1 MAKIPA
7 LDRPGPLRPWWMTA
21 IVTGQTTNAR
31 LPLSHLG
38 MLPRGDIALSLA
50 AYAADTASTAD
61 ADPGSAKLRW
71 DHATQAS
78 ATNLF
83 MSDVDDDSE
92 DHSALWPT
100 LDVGAHLYLHNPD
113 DLDVW
118 QWWSITSVT
127 YSSGYVKL
135 AVTLTGSAGSFGD
148 GAPVVVTVQQ
158 PESGGGVDSVN
169 GQTGAVSLA
178 LDDLS
183 DVDASAPTDGYA
195 LTWNNSAGKWEPT
208 APTSGMSNP
217 MTTAGDIIIGGTSG
231 APQRLAAGTDTYV
244 LTMVSGAPAWAAGG
258 GGGGSPGGSDTQV
271 QFNDGGAF
279 AGDSAFTFDK
289 TAKALSAPVMDFGK
303 GTDIARAATTPIG
316 VATGNFVH
324 LTGTTTI
331 TSFGTGT
338 AGQIRYIRFGG
349 AGTLTHNA
357 TSLILPGGASIT
369 TAANDTCVAI
379 SEGGSNWRIVQYTK
393 ANGQAVVVAGA
404 SVANWTTAISTASPN
419 SSAPVASWAAT
430 NAATNVDAAFVAK
443 GNGATLAQVPT
454 ATLAGGDKR
463 GIYATDFQKVRSAS
477 NQVASG
483 QYSVLVGG
491 EQNAVHGQ
499 HAVVAGGYSNSAN
512 QQKGFVG
519 AGQSNAA
526 GDHSGVVCGSG
537 NSAVGGQ
544 YGFIGGGISN
554 VVDEASSWIPGGGY
568 ATTRGRKCVGAWAG
582 GNFSAVG
589 DAQHA
594 VGVLR
599 RSTSDATQTELSLDG
614 ASPTWYN
621 RWVLPNNSS
630 YLVRGQVVARQDST
644 GDTAMWEFVACIK
657 RGASAA
663 ATAMVV
669 ACTPASLAA
678 DSGAAT
684 WAVAIDADTT
694 NGSLRFRVTGQ
705 AAKSI
710 KWVADILASTE
721 LVG

>member
-1 MAKIPA
+1 MSTEILQLRVWLENTLQNSIPA
-7 LDRPGPLRPWWMTA
+7 NDNSLRLEALLRPCLGVANDETGTDEQGDVW
-21 IVTGQTTNAR
+21 IVGDTPAGAFASFSEN
-31 LPLSHLG
+31 
-38 MLPRGDIALSLA
+38 DIAIRKMDTW
-50 AYAADTASTAD
+50 YA
-61 ADPGSAKLRW
+61 W
-71 DHATQAS
+71 
-78 ATNLF
+78 
-83 MSDVDDDSE
+83 
-92 DHSALWPT
+92 
-100 LDVGAHLYLHNPD
+100 
-113 DLDVW
+113 
-118 QWWSITSVT
+118 
-127 YSSGYVKL
+127 
-135 AVTLTGSAGSFGD
+135 
-148 GAPVVVTVQQ
+148 APVEGLRLVVNDVRKVFDG
-158 PESGGGVDSVN
+158 SGGWIDDPSIGGGAVDSVN

-178 LDDLS
+178 LEDLD

-271 QFNDGGAF
+271 QFNDGGSF
-279 AGDSAFTFDK
+279 GGDAAFTFDA
-289 TAKALSAPVMDFGK
+289 TAKALFANVMDFTK
-303 GTDIARAATTPIG
+303 GTDIARAATTSIG

-331 TSFGTGT
+331 ASFGTGT
-338 AGQIRYIRFGG
+338 AGQIRYIRFAG

-357 TSLILPGGASIT
+357 TSLILPGAANIT
-369 TAANDTCVAI
+369 TAANDSCIAI
-379 SEGGSNWRIVQYTK
+379 SEGGSNWRVVAYTK
-393 ANGQAVVVAGA
+393 ANGQAVVQGA
-404 SVANWTTAISTASPN
+404 ATVANWTTAISTASPN
-419 SSAPVASWAAT
+419 STSPVASWAAT

-491 EQNAVHGQ
+491 EQNAVQGQ

-544 YGFIGGGISN
+544 YGFIGGGTSN
-554 VVDEASSWIPGGGY
+554 VVDEASSWIPGGNY

-582 GNFSAVG
+582 GQFGAVG

-669 ACTPASLAA
+669 ACTPSQLAVDAGASA
-678 DSGAAT
+678 
-684 WAVAIDADTT
+684 WAVSVDADTT
-694 NGSLRFRVTGQ
+694 NGSLRFRVTGENS
-705 AAKSI
+705 KTI
-710 KWVADILASTE
+710 RWVVDILASTE

>member
-1 MAKIPA
+1 MSTEILQLRVWLENTLQNSIPA
-7 LDRPGPLRPWWMTA
+7 NDNSLRLEALLRPCLGVANDETGTDEQGDVW
-21 IVTGQTTNAR
+21 IVGDTPAGAFASFSEN
-31 LPLSHLG
+31 
-38 MLPRGDIALSLA
+38 DIAIRKMDTW
-50 AYAADTASTAD
+50 YAWA
-61 ADPGSAKLRW
+61 PVEGLRLVV
-71 DHATQAS
+71 
-78 ATNLF
+78 N
-83 MSDVDDDSE
+83 DVRKVFD
-92 DHSALWPT
+92 
-100 LDVGAHLYLHNPD
+100 
-113 DLDVW
+113 
-118 QWWSITSVT
+118 
-127 YSSGYVKL
+127 SSG
-135 AVTLTGSAGSFGD
+135 GWIDDPSI
-148 GAPVVVTVQQ
+148 
-158 PESGGGVDSVN
+158 GGGGAVDSVN

-183 DVDASAPTDGYA
+183 DVDASAPT
-195 LTWNNSAGKWEPT
+195 T
-208 APTSGMSNP
+208 
-217 MTTAGDIIIGGTSG
+217 
-231 APQRLAAGTDTYV
+231 TYV
-244 LTMVSGAPAWAAGG
+244 LTWNGSAWAPAAPSAGTVTSIGLSFDASLADILNASGSPVTSSGTITASGVDAGSDMLLFWDDSAGKITHLSLGTNLSITGTTLNAAGG

-271 QFNDGGAF
+271 QYNDGGSF
-279 AGDSAFTFDK
+279 GGDSAFTFDD
-289 TAKALSAPVMDFGK
+289 TAKALFCNRIDFAK
-303 GTDIARAATTPIG
+303 GTDIARAATTSIG
-316 VATGNFVH
+316 AATGNFVH

-338 AGQIRYIRFGG
+338 AGQIRYIRFAG

-357 TSLILPGGASIT
+357 TSLILPGAANIT
-369 TAANDTCVAI
+369 TATNDSCIAI
-379 SEGGSNWRIVQYTK
+379 SEGGSNWRVVAYTK
-393 ANGQAVVVAGA
+393 ANGQAVVQGA
-404 SVANWTTAISTASPN
+404 ATVANWTTAISTASPN
-419 SSAPVASWAAT
+419 SATPVASWAAT

-443 GNGATLAQVPT
+443 GSGATLAQVPT

-463 GIYATDFQKVRSAS
+463 GIYATDLQKIRGAS
-477 NQVASG
+477 HQVASG
-483 QYSVLVGG
+483 QYSVLMGG
-491 EQNAVHGQ
+491 ERNAVQGQ

-544 YGFIGGGISN
+544 YGFIGGGGGN
-554 VVDEASSWIPGGGY
+554 VVDEAYGWIPGGDY

-582 GNFSAVG
+582 GNFGAVG

-710 KWVADILASTE
+710 KWVADILSSTE
-721 LVG
+721 VVG